1 MTKLTVLKKTVND
14 HQTVVIKFW
23 LAISKDE
30 QELRF
35 KARQETAHKR
45 FKITDED
52 WRNRSRWDD
61 YLVAAADMLQ
71 RTSTEYAP
79 WHIIPSND
87 KNAARLEILR
97 TILKQLKAE

>member
-1 MTKLTVLKKTVND
+1 MSKSCVLKHVRKP
-14 HQTVVIKFW
+14 H
-23 LAISKDE
+23 ISVLKL
-30 QELRF
+30 QM
-35 KARQETAHKR
+35 
-45 FKITDED
+45 KIR
-52 WRNRSRWDD
+52 RNRSRWDD